1 MTTESRDM
9 PALLDRLSQAF
20 GPQQWWPADTAF
32 EVLVGAVLTQ
42 NTAWRN
48 VETAIG
54 RLKARDWLSPSAI
67 VNAPVDA
74 LRDCLRP
81 SGYYNVKTQRLRAA
95 CQTWLALGGE
105 SGIARM
111 STDAARAELLA
122 VKGLG
127 PESVDDVLLYGFHRP
142 VFVVDAYTRRIFSR
156 VGVVPANIGY
166 NDLQAAFEAELPRDA
181 ARFNEAHALIVG
193 VGKDYCRPR
202 LPRCSACP
210 LQPVCDHGR
219 RPAAGPQRS

>member
-1 MTTESRDM
+1 MSAQPRGL
-9 PALLDRLSQAF
+9 PALLDRLSRAF

-42 NTAWRN
+42 NTACRN
-48 VETAIG
+48 VETAIA
-54 RLKARDWLSPSAI
+54 RLKARDWLSASAI
-67 VNAPVDA
+67 VNAPVDE

-105 SGIARM
+105 QGIARM

-210 LQPVCDHGR
+210 LQPVCDHGQSL
-219 RPAAGPQRS
+219 AGEAQRS

>member
-1 MTTESRDM
+1 MTAEARAL
-9 PALLDRLSQAF
+9 PALLERLGQAF

-48 VETAIG
+48 VETAIA
-54 RLKARDWLSPSAI
+54 RLRERGWLSAPAL
-67 VNAPVDA
+67 VNAPVEE
-74 LRDCLRP
+74 LRECLRP
-81 SGYYNVKTQRLRAA
+81 SGYYNVKTRRLLAA
-95 CQTWLALGGE
+95 CQTWQVLGGE
-105 SGIARM
+105 AGIAAMTTR
-111 STDAARAELLA
+111 AAREALLG

-127 PESVDDVLLYGFHRP
+127 PESVDDVLLYGFYRP

-156 VGVVPANIGY
+156 VGVVPADIGY
-166 NDLQAAFEAELPRDA
+166 DRLQAAFEAELPRDA

-193 VGKDYCRPR
+193 LGKDFCRPR

-219 RPAAGPQRS
+219 SVAGVG